1 MFPKTQH
8 VRGSTLKIYRVSI
21 TDTAGKA
28 SYTLWTSYQSAAQ
41 SHGFWDRKNPGTS
54 ATLDA
59 AHVPD
64 DAWKPVD
71 PRVESKLNMVAT
83 LWEQLV
89 AADEEGLDALLDEL
103 VKRVQPPKP
112 VPVEKPVLSEV
123 VRGEADA
130 LLKLDRLVSR

>member
-1 MFPKTQH
+1 M
-8 VRGSTLKIYRVSI
+8 KIYRVA
-21 TDTAGKA
+21 AGD
-28 SYTLWTSYQSAAQ
+28 SSHLWTSYQSAAQ
-41 SHGFWDRKNPGTS
+41 SHAYWLRRDPS
-54 ATLDA
+54 AELLSV
-59 AHVPD
+59 HVPD

-71 PRVESKLNMVAT
+71 KLTESKLSQVAH

-89 AADEEGLDALLDEL
+89 ASDQEGLDALLDEL

-112 VPVEKPVLSEV
+112 VPAEKPVLSEV

>member
-1 MFPKTQH
+1 M
-8 VRGSTLKIYRVSI
+8 
-21 TDTAGKA
+21 
-28 SYTLWTSYQSAAQ
+28 
-41 SHGFWDRKNPGTS
+41 
-54 ATLDA
+54 DA

-103 VKRVQPPKP
+103 VKRVAPPKP
-112 VPVEKPVLSEV
+112 VPVEKPAPTL
-123 VRGEADA
+123 RDA
-130 LLKLDRLVSR
+130 LDDAAKREAAALLDMDRLVKR